1 MWGLIILT
9 FNLEQKKP
17 SEKRMKKEITAYLD
31 KNLDDKYEIKNI
43 IKEDDEETIY
53 SIYIPDDDITVPIK
67 YHDRH
72 DSLFQV
78 NWEVDDI
85 EFEIAYYNIKFIKA
99 SNDRKALLKKY
110 PDIIEKITYDYYKT
124 PEFNI
129 YVDDTDYNLVMHPVL
144 SDQEGDNRYDLTD
157 KNGTKIIQKIMKTA
171 ESGGGYNEFYFTK
184 SDGKTV
190 APKVAY
196 SEEFKQWNW
205 VITTGI
211 YIDDINNIVNSSND
225 MSRITKI
232 FKGATIFMI
241 IEGIILII
249 ITMVIS
255 YILIKKICNVINIV
269 KEKLEDIA
277 NGNLTGQI
285 DNEKLLKRNDELSV
299 IVSNTNETINSFK
312 NSITKAK
319 DTACDVNKN
328 SDNINEMTNSALD
341 ATTQIATAIE
351 GIAGDATTQANA
363 VNEVVNNMN
372 LMHNNS
378 NQINNVVTDVNSYIN
393 DLDNNSHNMK
403 DKVQSMSNS
412 SNEMTTNI
420 SEISNKIN
428 DTNKAIEKMSN
439 ILNAIEEIA
448 SQTNLL
454 ALNASIEAARAG
466 EAGRGFS
473 VVAGN
478 IKVLAENTSNEL
490 NNIKDIINNLTSSF
504 DECTNSI
511 NLVVTTNDNN
521 VKEISN
527 VIDSFNIL
535 SDGITNTKSKINEI
549 TNLTNSMADTMDNVV
564 NQIDDVEKSAENTA
578 AATEE
583 VTASSEE
590 LTALMNTVNENCNK
604 MHNISID
611 LVNDLNR
618 FIV

>member
-1 MWGLIILT
+1 MLNKNNIKEVNYCFMENKKIKSLANKLSLVIAGIVLLICVLLIGASTWIFNNVEGTMEEILYDNT
-9 FNLEQKKP
+9 LNCYK
-17 SEKRMKKEITAYLD
+17 T
-31 KNLDDKYEIKNI
+31 EIKSEVQSAISLVNYYY
-43 IKEDDEETIY
+43 EETKKGMTEETAKKKACEALRNLRY
-53 SIYIPDDDITVPIK
+53 GDD
-67 YHDRH
+67 
-72 DSLFQV
+72 
-78 NWEVDDI
+78 
-85 EFEIAYYNIKFIKA
+85 A
-99 SNDRKALLKKY
+99 SGY
-110 PDIIEKITYDYYKT
+110 FWI
-124 PEFNI
+124 
-129 YVDDTDYNLVMHPVL
+129 DDTDYNLVMHPVL

-225 MSRITKI
+225 ISRITKI

-618 FIV
+618 FTV